1 MSRQGVLP
9 GFSGESQIAHPTPPP
24 GGAVFSPCGRYRY
37 RLWRRWAPGGECI
50 LWVML
55 NPSTACA
62 TEDDPTIRRCVGFAK
77 AWGAH
82 AMEVVNLF
90 AWRATDPRE
99 LVRPED
105 PVGPANDE
113 HILLAS
119 ARASRTIVAWGAD
132 PFAVRRAKAVL
143 ERLSAP
149 QALALTK
156 SGAPRHPLYLRR
168 DLVPRPYLL
177 PGETRRP

>member
-1 MSRQGVLP
+1 MSHQEVLP
-9 GFSGESQIAHPTPPP
+9 GFGRDGQIAHPTPPP

-55 NPSTACA
+55 NPSAAGA
-62 TEDDPTIRRCVGFAK
+62 TEDDPTIRRCVGFSK
-77 AWGAH
+77 VWGAH

-99 LVRPED
+99 LRLSED

-119 ARASRTIVAWGAD
+119 ARAFRTIVAWGAD
-132 PFAVRRAKAVL
+132 PLAATRARAVYA
-143 ERLSAP
+143 RLNAP
-149 QALALTK
+149 QALGLTK
-156 SGAPRHPLYLRR
+156 AGAPRHPLYLRR
-168 DLVPRPYLL
+168 DLVPRPYTL
-177 PGETRRP
+177 PGGLICP